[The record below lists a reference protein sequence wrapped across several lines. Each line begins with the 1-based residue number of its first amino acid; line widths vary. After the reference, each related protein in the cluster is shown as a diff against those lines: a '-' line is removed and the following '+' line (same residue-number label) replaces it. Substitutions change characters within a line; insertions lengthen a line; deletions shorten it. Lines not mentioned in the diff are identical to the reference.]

1 MHVDARQWAT
11 NHVILTHLGPIMRRR
26 LPLLPPKTD
35 LNDTMMCVVAHL
47 THSQLGTECRLN
59 TFLEITYISS

>member
-11 NHVILTHLGPIMRRR
+11 NHVILTHLGPIMGRR

-59 TFLEITYISS
+59 TFLETTCISS